1 MSVLRFDPF
10 QELDRLT
17 EQALPGRRSGRAR
30 TFPMDA
36 YRRGDRFFVHL
47 DLPGV
52 DADKIELTCEQN
64 VLTVRAERVFD
75 TQQADELIV
84 SERPQGAFSR
94 QLFVSDALDTD
105 QIEANYDRGVLT
117 LELPVAEQ
125 AKPRRI
131 QIGSAGSEP
140 EPIEGTATRSE

>member
-17 EQALPGRRSGRAR
+17 EQALPGRRGGRGR
-30 TFPMDA
+30 SFPMDA

-52 DADKIELTCEQN
+52 DADRIELTCEQN
-64 VLTVRAERVFD
+64 VLTIRAERVFA
-75 TQQADELIV
+75 TQAEDELIV
-84 SERPQGAFSR
+84 SERPQGAYSR
-94 QLFVSDALDTD
+94 QLFVSDALDTHR
-105 QIEANYDRGVLT
+105 IEANYDRGVLT
-117 LELPVAEQ
+117 LELPVADQ

-131 QIGSAGSEP
+131 EIGSAAREP
-140 EPIEGTATRSE
+140 ETIEGAATRSE

>member
-1 MSVLRFDPF
+1 MSVLRVDPF
-10 QELDRLT
+10 QEFDRLA
-17 EQALPGRRSGRAR
+17 EQMLAGRRSGTSR

-47 DLPGV
+47 DLPGIDP
-52 DADKIELTCEQN
+52 DAIELTCEQS
-64 VLTVRAERVFD
+64 VLTVRAERVFE
-75 TQQADELIV
+75 TQEGDELIV
-84 SERPQGAFSR
+84 SERPQGVFSR

-105 QIEANYDRGVLT
+105 RIEANYDRGVLT

-131 QIGSAGSEP
+131 QIGGADSERQM
-140 EPIEGTATRSE
+140 IEGTATRS